1 MTKTYWGHKRTK
13 HIDVQHHFVKGKVK
27 TREFLPVYIPSEDN
41 IANLLTKPL
50 PRDMTRNFTMDLGL
64 YEPGK
69 AGEHVKWPRWL

>member
-1 MTKTYWGHKRTK
+1 
-13 HIDVQHHFVKGKVK
+13 
-27 TREFLPVYIPSEDN
+27 LPVYIPSEDN

-69 AGEHVKWPRWL
+69 AGEHVK